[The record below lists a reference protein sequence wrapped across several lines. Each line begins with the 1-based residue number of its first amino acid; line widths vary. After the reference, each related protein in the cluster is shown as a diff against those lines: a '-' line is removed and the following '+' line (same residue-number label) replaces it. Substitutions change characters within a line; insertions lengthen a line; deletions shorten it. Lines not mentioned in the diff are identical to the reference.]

1 MAIAENEIHN
11 VLEGPVMEVYAIKNG
26 FLLMTKGRHNA
37 NTFEVQPT
45 PTLIYAKDEIG
56 IAEEIIAAQARHK
69 LDIEPKQGE
78 MFSPEEMD
86 RRKKK

>member
-1 MAIAENEIHN
+1 MNSGELEQ
-11 VLEGPVMEVYAIKNG
+11 VLNDPVMEVFVISNG
-26 FLLMTKGRHNA
+26 FLLKVYNYDRQNWTMT
-37 NTFEVQPT
+37 
-45 PTLIYAKDEIG
+45 YAKDEVA

>member
-1 MAIAENEIHN
+1 MS
-11 VLEGPVMEVYAIKNG
+11 VLEHVDPIMQILPIDDGYLLVISPDMHGGLGPKI
-26 FLLMTKGRHNA
+26 
-37 NTFEVQPT
+37 
-45 PTLIYAKDEIG
+45 IYAKTEIA

-78 MFSPEEMD
+78 MFTQKEMD

>member
-1 MAIAENEIHN
+1 MNSGELEQ
-11 VLEGPVMEVYAIKNG
+11 VLNDPVMEVFVISNG
-26 FLLMTKGRHNA
+26 FLLKVYSYDRQNWTMT
-37 NTFEVQPT
+37 
-45 PTLIYAKDEIG
+45 YAKDEVA

>member
-1 MAIAENEIHN
+1 MTPTTPIEH
-11 VLEGPVMEVYAIKNG
+11 VLRGPIMEVYAINNG
-26 FLLMTKGRHNA
+26 YLLVTRSPHDYEQGN
-37 NTFEVQPT
+37 V
-45 PTLIYAKDEIG
+45 IYAKDEVA

-78 MFSPEEMD
+78 MFAQKEMD

>member
-1 MAIAENEIHN
+1 MS
-11 VLEGPVMEVYAIKNG
+11 VLEHIDPVMQILPIDNG
-26 FLLMTKGRHNA
+26 YLLVISPDTHGGPGPKI
-37 NTFEVQPT
+37 
-45 PTLIYAKDEIG
+45 IYAKTEVA